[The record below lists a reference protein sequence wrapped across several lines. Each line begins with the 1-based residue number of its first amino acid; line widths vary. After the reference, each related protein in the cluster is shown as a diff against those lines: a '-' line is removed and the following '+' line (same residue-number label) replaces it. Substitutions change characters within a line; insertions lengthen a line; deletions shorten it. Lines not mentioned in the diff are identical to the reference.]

1 MDDAEEIK
9 KRMLQQMQQQL
20 MEEQEKEA
28 ERQIVEAQKKAILK
42 HILTSEA
49 RGRLERIR
57 MAKPHDAEY
66 IENQLIQLYQ
76 MGRIR
81 EKIDDEKFKILLRHL
96 MPKRRDI
103 KIRRV

>member
-20 MEEQEKEA
+20 IEEQQKEA

-57 MAKPHDAEY
+57 MAKPDDAQY

-81 EKIDDEKFKILLRHL
+81 EKIDDERFKILLRHL
-96 MPKRRDI
+96 IPKKRDI

>member
-1 MDDAEEIK
+1 MDEAEEIK
-9 KRMLQQMQQQL
+9 RRMLQQMQQEI
-20 MEEQEKEA
+20 EEQQRQQA
-28 ERQIVEAQKKAILK
+28 EQQIMEAQKKALLR

-57 MAKPHDAEY
+57 MAKPEDAEY
-66 IENQLIQLYQ
+66 VENQLIQLYQ

-81 EKIDDEKFKILLRHL
+81 EKLDDEKFKILLKHL
-96 MPKRRDI
+96 MPKKRDI

>member
-1 MDDAEEIK
+1 MDEAEEIK
-9 KRMLQQMQQQL
+9 KRMIQQMQQQL
-20 MEEQEKEA
+20 IEEQEKEA
-28 ERQIVEAQKKAILK
+28 EKQIIEAQKRAILK

-57 MAKPHDAEY
+57 MAKPEDAQY
-66 IENQLIQLYQ
+66 VENQLIHLYQ

-81 EKIDDEKFKILLRHL
+81 EKIDDERFKILLKHL
-96 MPKRRDI
+96 MPKKRDI